1 MKDMPKLILVLTVIC
16 LACSAVLAYVYGIT
30 KDPIARALE
39 QKTIRAAAAVLPE
52 GCGAPRKC
60 SLDGLTYFL
69 AEKGGM
75 PAAIAVDGV
84 SSNGYGGEIVL
95 MVGLGMDGK
104 LVDFEVVKAA
114 ETPGLGMK
122 LGDEEF
128 RGQLRGRPLSGKWK
142 VKKDGGEIEAITAAT
157 ITSRAVMDCIDDA
170 VRKYRKISI
179 ERYVNAE

>member
-1 MKDMPKLILVLTVIC
+1 MSKLVLVLTVIC
-16 LACSAVLAYVYGIT
+16 LVCSSVLAYVFGIT

-39 QKTIRAAAAVLPE
+39 QKTVRAASAVMPE
-52 GCGAPRKC
+52 GCETPQKC
-60 SLDGLTYFL
+60 ALGEIQYFL
-69 AEKGGM
+69 AKKDGK

-104 LVDFEVVKAA
+104 LVDFEVIKAA

-122 LGDEEF
+122 LSDDDF
-128 RGQLRGRPLSGKWK
+128 RGPLRGRPLSGDWK

-157 ITSRAVMDCIDDA
+157 ITSRAVMECIADA
-170 VRKYRKISI
+170 ARKYRKICQ
-179 ERYVNAE
+179 R